1 MEEKMIDFLRNWVVN
16 IVTLVVFVML
26 IEMMLPSGKVKKI
39 VNLVTGFILVIG
51 LINPV
56 LELFEKE
63 IDLKEFQ
70 LAGSNYIDKKEVM
83 INSEVLEERQIR
95 QITNAYREK
104 IIAQLKSV
112 AKDIKEVKEA
122 EADVI
127 INEDYTS
134 ERFGEV
140 KKVYLYLSLED
151 ESEQVKHILEVKRVK
166 VDIGQSVDNSD
177 NKGLEKQP
185 DEKIRRELE
194 DKVIKLLNVPKENIV
209 ISLMED

>member
-1 MEEKMIDFLRNWVVN
+1 MIDFLRNWVVN

-104 IIAQLKSV
+104 IITQLKSV

>member
-1 MEEKMIDFLRNWVVN
+1 MIDFLRNWVVN

>member
-1 MEEKMIDFLRNWVVN
+1 
-16 IVTLVVFVML
+16 ML

>member
-1 MEEKMIDFLRNWVVN
+1 M
-16 IVTLVVFVML
+16 
-26 IEMMLPSGKVKKI
+26 
-39 VNLVTGFILVIG
+39 IG

>member
-1 MEEKMIDFLRNWVVN
+1 
-16 IVTLVVFVML
+16 
-26 IEMMLPSGKVKKI
+26 
-39 VNLVTGFILVIG
+39 VIG

-151 ESEQVKHILEVKRVK
+151 ESEQV
-166 VDIGQSVDNSD
+166 
-177 NKGLEKQP
+177 
-185 DEKIRRELE
+185 
-194 DKVIKLLNVPKENIV
+194 NIF
-209 ISLMED
+209 

>member
-1 MEEKMIDFLRNWVVN
+1 MIDFLRNWVVN

-151 ESEQVKHILEVKRVK
+151 ESEQVKHILEVKRVT

>member
-1 MEEKMIDFLRNWVVN
+1 MIDFLRNWVVN

-177 NKGLEKQP
+177 NKVWKNNLMKKS
-185 DEKIRRELE
+185 DVSLKI
-194 DKVIKLLNVPKENIV
+194 K
-209 ISLMED
+209 

>member
-1 MEEKMIDFLRNWVVN
+1 M
-16 IVTLVVFVML
+16 
-26 IEMMLPSGKVKKI
+26 
-39 VNLVTGFILVIG
+39 
-51 LINPV
+51 
-56 LELFEKE
+56 
-63 IDLKEFQ
+63 
-70 LAGSNYIDKKEVM
+70 
-83 INSEVLEERQIR
+83 
-95 QITNAYREK
+95 
-104 IIAQLKSV
+104 
-112 AKDIKEVKEA
+112 
-122 EADVI
+122 
-127 INEDYTS
+127 
-134 ERFGEV
+134 

>member
-1 MEEKMIDFLRNWVVN
+1 
-16 IVTLVVFVML
+16 
-26 IEMMLPSGKVKKI
+26 
-39 VNLVTGFILVIG
+39 
-51 LINPV
+51 
-56 LELFEKE
+56 
-63 IDLKEFQ
+63 
-70 LAGSNYIDKKEVM
+70 M

-194 DKVIKLLNVPKENIV
+194 DKVINF
-209 ISLMED
+209 

>member
-1 MEEKMIDFLRNWVVN
+1 MIDFLRNWVVN

-26 IEMMLPSGKVKKI
+26 IEMMLPSGKVKKL